1 MFIPNPTLTDGELT
15 VRPIRMR
22 DAKQLERELMFNRG
36 WLRPW
41 EATLPGTFNHF
52 DTKASIRSLL
62 AYARSGGGLPL
73 VLEVDDAVIGQINVS
88 GITHGSL
95 SSASVGY
102 WVAQRFAGRALTPR
116 AVALVTDYCFM
127 VLGLHRI
134 EICIRPENAASL
146 RVVNK
151 LGFRFEGRRDRYIHI
166 NGDWRDHDC
175 FALCVDD
182 MPEGV
187 LARFHNRKP
196 TRLNP

>member
-1 MFIPNPTLTDGELT
+1 MFMPAPVLTDGELT
-15 VRPIRMR
+15 LRPIRMR

-36 WLRPW
+36 WLREW

-52 DTKASIRSLL
+52 DTKAMIRSLL
-62 AYARSGGGLPL
+62 AYSRAGGGLPM
-73 VLEVDDAVIGQINVS
+73 VLEVDGNLVGQINVS

-95 SSASVGY
+95 SSASIGY
-102 WVAQRFAGRALTPR
+102 WVAQRFAGRGLTPR
-116 AVALVTDYCFM
+116 AVALLADYCF
-127 VLGLHRI
+127 VGLGLHRV

-187 LARFHNRKP
+187 LARFNSRKTNTP
-196 TRLNP
+196 